1 MNLENEKSYKIGFYG
16 VEASFSHEALLEYFG
31 SIYNTLSC
39 NEFKDVFNALDKGVI
54 KYGVLPIENSS
65 TGSIND
71 VYDLLR
77 NYGFYIIG
85 EKCIK
90 VNHNLLG
97 VKGASI
103 SDIKEIY
110 SHSQAFMQSKEYL
123 ENIKLKL
130 IPYFSTAGSAKYISN
145 SGCVSKGCIAS
156 KKAAELYNL
165 DVLKEGINYNKKN
178 YTRFIVIGRYMEID
192 DNSNKISIVFTL
204 EHKVGTLYNIL
215 KHFEENNLNMTKIE
229 SRPKIDSPWQYYF
242 YIDFYG
248 NLNNKNAQKVVEEI
262 KNECEYFKL
271 LGNYSEDRI
280 TP

>member
-1 MNLENEKSYKIGFYG
+1 MNLENDKSYKIGFYG

-31 SIYNTLSC
+31 NISNTLSC
-39 NEFKDVFNALDKGVI
+39 GEFKDVFNALDRGVI

-65 TGSIND
+65 TGSINE

-77 NYGFYIIG
+77 NYGFYIVG

-97 VKGASI
+97 IKGASI

-110 SHSQAFMQSKEYL
+110 SHSQAFMQSKEFL
-123 ENIKLKL
+123 ENKKLKL
-130 IPYFSTAGSAKYISN
+130 IPYFSTARSAKYISEER
-145 SGCVSKGCIAS
+145 CKSKGCIAS
-156 KKAAELYNL
+156 KRAAELYNL
-165 DVLKEGINYNKKN
+165 DVLQEDINYNKKN
-178 YTRFIVIGRYMEID
+178 YTRFIIIGKSMEID
-192 DNSNKISIVFTL
+192 HGSDKISIVFTL

-248 NLNNKNAQKVVEEI
+248 NLCNKNAQKVVEKI

-271 LGNYSEDRI
+271 LGNYNADCI
-280 TP
+280 TS